1 MSDWLMSDDDGGGDG
16 YLGLDEPAM
25 PDSAPAPP
33 TGPAGA
39 TATAPAPAAAPAAD
53 DWLGGDSG
61 GSASGGSDDWLG
73 SSPQDGQSAGSA
85 PVMDGQGD
93 WMSDSGS
100 TGGSDPAVVPGA
112 PAAAPAQQ
120 QYAAA
125 APMAQSYGGDM
136 SVTAPQLQQVQPTR
150 RTLGGAGAAAT
161 GELSNLVLDVEVQVE
176 VGLGNAALTVE
187 EFLEMG
193 RGSVVELDTPID
205 APIELKVR
213 GKLIARGQLV
223 SINGSYGM
231 RIIEML
237 NEEH

>member
-1 MSDWLMSDDDGGGDG
+1 MSDWLMSDDGGDG
-16 YLGLDEPAM
+16 GYLGMDDPAM
-25 PDSAPAPP
+25 PDAAPAPP
-33 TGPAGA
+33 TAPAA
-39 TATAPAPAAAPAAD
+39 TATAPAGGD
-53 DWLGGDSG
+53 DWLGGSSSG
-61 GSASGGSDDWLG
+61 GGDDWLG
-73 SSPQDGQSAGSA
+73 GSGSTPAEGQSAGAA

-93 WMSDSGS
+93 WMSAGD
-100 TGGSDPAVVPGA
+100 
-112 PAAAPAQQ
+112 AAPAVMPGIAPAQHQQ
-120 QYAAA
+120 QQRAYAQQPAA
-125 APMAQSYGGDM
+125 APMAASIGGEM
-136 SVTAPQLQQVQPTR
+136 SVMAPQLQQVQPTR
-150 RTLGGAGAAAT
+150 RGTGTAAAAA

-205 APIELKVR
+205 APIELRVR

-231 RIIEML
+231 RIVEML

>member
-1 MSDWLMSDDDGGGDG
+1 MSDWLMSDDSADGG
-16 YLGLDEPAM
+16 YLGMDDPAM
-25 PDSAPAPP
+25 PDGAPAPP
-33 TGPAGA
+33 SGPTAV
-39 TATAPAPAAAPAAD
+39 ATAPDAGG
-53 DWLGGDSG
+53 DWLGADAG
-61 GSASGGSDDWLG
+61 GGSDDWLG
-73 SSPQDGQSAGSA
+73 GSAGAAPQNGQSAGGA

-93 WMSDSGS
+93 WMSGS
-100 TGGSDPAVVPGA
+100 PEPAVTPGMA
-112 PAAAPAQQ
+112 PAPQHQQ
-120 QYAAA
+120 QYAQPGA
-125 APMAQSYGGDM
+125 APMATSQHGEISVM
-136 SVTAPQLQQVQPTR
+136 SPQLQQVQPSPRSVGGTR
-150 RTLGGAGAAAT
+150 
-161 GELSNLVLDVEVQVE
+161 GELSDLVLDVEVQVE

-231 RIIEML
+231 RIVEML

>member
-1 MSDWLMSDDDGGGDG
+1 MSDWLMNDDGGDG
-16 YLGLDEPAM
+16 YLGMDEPAM
-25 PDSAPAPP
+25 PDAAPAPP
-33 TGPAGA
+33 AAPGA
-39 TATAPAPAAAPAAD
+39 TAVAEPAGDAGGDWLGGDPSASQDAGD
-53 DWLGGDSG
+53 DWLGG
-61 GSASGGSDDWLG
+61 A
-73 SSPQDGQSAGSA
+73 PQGGQSAGAA
-85 PVMDGQGD
+85 PVMDDQGD
-93 WMSDSGS
+93 WMSGS
-100 TGGSDPAVVPGA
+100 A
-112 PAAAPAQQ
+112 PAEPAPVVTPGGM
-120 QYAAA
+120 
-125 APMAQSYGGDM
+125 APQSYADPTPIAMGGDM

-150 RTLGGAGAAAT
+150 RTLGGAGSSAAA

>member
-1 MSDWLMSDDDGGGDG
+1 MSDNWLMSDDSDG
-16 YLGLDEPAM
+16 YLGLDDPAM
-25 PDSAPAPP
+25 PDAAPAPP
-33 TGPAGA
+33 S
-39 TATAPAPAAAPAAD
+39 APAAVATHDSGSWLGGDAGGGDASS
-53 DWLGGDSG
+53 DWLGG
-61 GSASGGSDDWLG
+61 
-73 SSPQDGQSAGSA
+73 SPQGGHSAGAA

-93 WMSDSGS
+93 WMQAQSSE
-100 TGGSDPAVVPGA
+100 PAVMPGTA
-112 PAAAPAQQ
+112 PAAQQ
-120 QYAAA
+120 HDPYAYAAP
-125 APMAQSYGGDM
+125 APMAMSTGSMGDI
-136 SVTAPQLQQVQPTR
+136 SVTSPSLPQVQPAR
-150 RTLGGAGAAAT
+150 RPAT
-161 GELSNLVLDVEVQVE
+161 QSGRRPGEELSGLVLDVEVQVE

-231 RIIEML
+231 RIVEML

>member
-1 MSDWLMSDDDGGGDG
+1 MSDWLMNDDSDGGG

-25 PDSAPAPP
+25 PDAAPAPP
-33 TGPAGA
+33 SAPAGA
-39 TATAPAPAAAPAAD
+39 TAMALDPAD
-53 DWLGGDSG
+53 DWLGGSADQGGSDSGDWLG
-61 GSASGGSDDWLG
+61 GSA
-73 SSPQDGQSAGSA
+73 PQAGQQAGAA
-85 PVMDGQGD
+85 PVIDGQGD
-93 WMSDSGS
+93 WMS
-100 TGGSDPAVVPGA
+100 GGNEPAVSPGVA
-112 PAAAPAQQ
+112 PTHQQ
-120 QYAAA
+120 QYAPDPYAA
-125 APMAQSYGGDM
+125 TPQQQAPAPMAMSPHGDM
-136 SVTAPQLQQVQPTR
+136 SVTAPQLQQVQPMR
-150 RTLGGAGAAAT
+150 RQATSNHAGGA

-231 RIIEML
+231 RIVEML

>member
-1 MSDWLMSDDDGGGDG
+1 MSDWLMSDDDNG

-25 PDSAPAPP
+25 PDAAPAPP
-33 TGPAGA
+33 SAPTA
-39 TATAPAPAAAPAAD
+39 TATAPD
-53 DWLGGDSG
+53 NGDWLGGDAG
-61 GSASGGSDDWLG
+61 GGSDDWLG
-73 SSPQDGQSAGSA
+73 GSAPQPGQSAGAA

-93 WMSDSGS
+93 WMSNE
-100 TGGSDPAVVPGA
+100 PAVTPGMA
-112 PAAAPAQQ
+112 PAPQQ
-120 QYAAA
+120 QYASDPYAA
-125 APMAQSYGGDM
+125 PQQAAPAPMAMSHQGDM
-136 SVTAPQLQQVQPTR
+136 SVMAPQLPQVQPTR
-150 RTLGGAGAAAT
+150 RAAGGQVGGA

-231 RIIEML
+231 RIVEML
-237 NEEH
+237 NQE

>member
-1 MSDWLMSDDDGGGDG
+1 MSDWLMDDPDDGGG
-16 YLGLDEPAM
+16 YLGMDDPAM

-33 TGPAGA
+33 SAPTAVVADNGDWLGGSSTPAD
-39 TATAPAPAAAPAAD
+39 PAD
-53 DWLGGDSG
+53 DWLGI
-61 GSASGGSDDWLG
+61 AA
-73 SSPQDGQSAGSA
+73 PQDGHTAGAA

-93 WMSDSGS
+93 WMSN
-100 TGGSDPAVVPGA
+100 GGTDAQPAVMPGVA
-112 PAAAPAQQ
+112 PTITQPPAQQ
-120 QYAAA
+120 YAQPVA
-125 APMAQSYGGDM
+125 APMAMSQQGDISVM
-136 SVTAPQLQQVQPTR
+136 SPQLPQVQHNPR
-150 RTLGGAGAAAT
+150 SAAGSGSASV
-161 GELSNLVLDVEVQVE
+161 GELSGLVLDVEVQVE

-231 RIIEML
+231 RIVEML

>member
-1 MSDWLMSDDDGGGDG
+1 MTDWLMSDDSDGG

-25 PDSAPAPP
+25 PDAAPAPP
-33 TGPAGA
+33 SAPTA
-39 TATAPAPAAAPAAD
+39 TATAPD
-53 DWLGGDSG
+53 TGDWLGGDSG
-61 GSASGGSDDWLG
+61 GGNDDWLG
-73 SSPQDGQSAGSA
+73 GAPQPGQSAGSG

-93 WMSDSGS
+93 WMSSE
-100 TGGSDPAVVPGA
+100 PAVTPGA
-112 PAAAPAQQ
+112 PAPVPQQ
-120 QYAAA
+120 QYASDPYGQQQAVP
-125 APMAQSYGGDM
+125 APMAMPHTQGAPGEM
-136 SVTAPQLQQVQPTR
+136 SVMAPQLQQVQPTR
-150 RTLGGAGAAAT
+150 RPGGAQQVSGA

-231 RIIEML
+231 RIVEML
-237 NEEH
+237 NEEN